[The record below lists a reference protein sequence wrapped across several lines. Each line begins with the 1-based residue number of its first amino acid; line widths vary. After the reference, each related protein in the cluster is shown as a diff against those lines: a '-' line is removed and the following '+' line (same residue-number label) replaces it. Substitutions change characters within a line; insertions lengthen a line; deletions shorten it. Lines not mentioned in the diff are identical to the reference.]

1 MGIQTDGRLR
11 GVAMSSQPDLEGLLS
26 KAAEAAGIL
35 KDRASHGSK
44 MLLLSHYDADGL
56 AAVGI
61 MGSSLARAKAN
72 FQLRVIKELDP
83 ETLDEALRCEPD
95 MLVLTDIGSGY
106 LDTLAKIA
114 GGHEVVVIDHHPP
127 TGDATAGGFQVNPHE
142 FGIDGATEISAAG
155 LAYLVARNMSS
166 TNVDLSV
173 LAVVGALG
181 DMQDKN
187 NERRLRGPNELA
199 VQDAID
205 CGCLKTDKDLLFFG
219 RETRPIHRA
228 LALTTTPYLPH
239 LSGEED
245 NCTALLASH
254 KIPLKVGERWR
265 TTSDLSREEKQTLLS
280 AIVDLLVSKGFKG
293 NKALEL
299 IGTVYTIINEPP
311 GSLTR
316 DAREF
321 SSMLNACG
329 RMDRQGLAA
338 SICLG
343 ERGAVLDEVQDVV
356 GRYRKTLA
364 EYMEWLAETPS
375 AIMELETVCVVRG
388 EEKIAENMTGAFS
401 SILSS
406 AGNLKPNKATIVGTK
421 SRDGGVK
428 ISARAPQTLLKKGVD
443 LGLVLQKAAAAHG
456 GFGGGHNV
464 AAGAHVRSTNIVE
477 FYRMIDSLILEQV
490 KKGESNS
497 QHALS

>member
-1 MGIQTDGRLR
+1 VGIQADGRLR
-11 GVAMSSQPDLEGLLS
+11 GVEMSSEPRLEGLLAR
-26 KAAEAAGIL
+26 AAEAAEIL
-35 KDRASHGSK
+35 RDRASHASK
-44 MLLLSHYDADGL
+44 ILLLSHYDADGL
-56 AAVGI
+56 AAIGI
-61 MGSSLARAKAN
+61 MGSSLARIKAD

-83 ETLDEALRCEPD
+83 QTLEDALRCDPD
-95 MLVLTDIGSGY
+95 LVVLTDIGSGY
-106 LDTLAKIA
+106 LDTLTKTAEER
-114 GGHEVVVIDHHPP
+114 EVLVIDHHPP
-127 TGDATAGGFQVNPHE
+127 TGNTAARLLQVNPHE
-142 FGIDGATEISAAG
+142 FGVDGATEISGAG
-155 LAYLVARNMSS
+155 LAYLVARKMSPI
-166 TNVDLSV
+166 NVDLSV

-187 NERRLRGPNELA
+187 DERRLRGPNDLA
-199 VQDAID
+199 VQDAVN
-205 CGCLKTDKDLLFFG
+205 CGCLRTDKDLLFFG

-245 NCTALLASH
+245 NCTALLVSN
-254 KIPLKVGERWR
+254 KISLKVGERWR

-280 AIVDLLVSKGFKG
+280 AIVELLVSKGFKG

-299 IGTVYTIINEPP
+299 IGTVYTITNEPA
-311 GSLTR
+311 GSPTR

-343 ERGAVLDEVQDVV
+343 ERGAILDEVQEVV
-356 GRYRKTLA
+356 ASYRKTLA
-364 EYMEWLAETPS
+364 EYMEWLTDTPS
-375 AIMELETVCVVRG
+375 AIMELKTVCVVRG
-388 EEKIAENMTGAFS
+388 EDKIAENMTGAFS

-406 AGNLKPNKATIVGTK
+406 AGHLKPNKATIVGAR

-428 ISARAPQTLLKKGVD
+428 VSARAPEALLKKGVD
-443 LGLVLQKAAAAHG
+443 LGLALQKAAAALG

-464 AAGAHVRSTNIVE
+464 AAGAHIRSANPEE
-477 FYRMIDSLILEQV
+477 FYRMIDSLIVEQM
-490 KKGESNS
+490 KEE
-497 QHALS
+497 

>member
-1 MGIQTDGRLR
+1 MEVQTDGRLR
-11 GVAMSSQPDLEGLLS
+11 GVEMSSQPDLEGLLA

-44 MLLLSHYDADGL
+44 ILLLSHYDADGL
-56 AAVGI
+56 TAVGI
-61 MGSSLARAKAN
+61 VGSSLARTKAN

-106 LDTLAKIA
+106 LDILAKTA
-114 GGHEVVVIDHHPP
+114 EEHEVVVIDHHPP
-127 TGDATAGGFQVNPHE
+127 TGNATGVFQVNPHE

-155 LAYLVARNMSS
+155 LAYLVARNMSP
-166 TNVDLSV
+166 TNADLSV

-329 RMDRQGLAA
+329 RMDSIVDAA
-338 SICLG
+338 
-343 ERGAVLDEVQDVV
+343 
-356 GRYRKTLA
+356 
-364 EYMEWLAETPS
+364 M
-375 AIMELETVCVVRG
+375 
-388 EEKIAENMTGAFS
+388 
-401 SILSS
+401 
-406 AGNLKPNKATIVGTK
+406 
-421 SRDGGVK
+421 
-428 ISARAPQTLLKKGVD
+428 
-443 LGLVLQKAAAAHG
+443 
-456 GFGGGHNV
+456 
-464 AAGAHVRSTNIVE
+464 
-477 FYRMIDSLILEQV
+477 
-490 KKGESNS
+490 
-497 QHALS
+497 

>member
-1 MGIQTDGRLR
+1 VGIQADGRLC
-11 GVAMSSQPDLEGLLS
+11 GVEMSSQPELEGLLGR
-26 KAAEAAGIL
+26 AAEAAGIV

-44 MLLLSHYDADGL
+44 ILLLSHYDADGL

-61 MGSSLARAKAN
+61 MGSSLARTKAN

-83 ETLDEALRCEPD
+83 ETLSEALRSEPD
-95 MLVLTDIGSGY
+95 LLVLTDIGSGY
-106 LDTLAKIA
+106 LDSLVRTAEER
-114 GGHEVVVIDHHPP
+114 EVVVIDHHPP
-127 TGDATAGGFQVNPHE
+127 TGNAPAGVLQVNPHE

-155 LAYLVARNMSS
+155 LAYLVARKISP
-166 TNVDLSV
+166 TNTDLSV

-199 VQDAID
+199 VQDAIN

-245 NCTALLASH
+245 NCTALLVSH

-280 AIVDLLVSKGFKG
+280 AIVELLVSKGFKG

-299 IGTVYTIINEPP
+299 IGTVYTITNEPA
-311 GSLTR
+311 GSPTR

-329 RMDRQGLAA
+329 RMDRQGLAV

-343 ERGAVLDEVQDVV
+343 ERGAILDEVQELVA
-356 GRYRKTLA
+356 RYRKTLA
-364 EYMEWLAETPS
+364 EYMDWLAETPS

-388 EEKIAENMTGAFS
+388 EDKIAENMTGAFS

-406 AGNLKPNKATIVGTK
+406 AGHLKPNKATIVGAR

-428 ISARAPQTLLKKGVD
+428 ISARAPQALLKKGVD
-443 LGLVLQKAAAAHG
+443 LGLALQKAAATLG

-464 AAGAHVRSTNIVE
+464 AAGAHIRSANAE
-477 FYRMIDSLILEQV
+477 ELYRMIDNLILEQM
-490 KKGESNS
+490 KER
-497 QHALS
+497 